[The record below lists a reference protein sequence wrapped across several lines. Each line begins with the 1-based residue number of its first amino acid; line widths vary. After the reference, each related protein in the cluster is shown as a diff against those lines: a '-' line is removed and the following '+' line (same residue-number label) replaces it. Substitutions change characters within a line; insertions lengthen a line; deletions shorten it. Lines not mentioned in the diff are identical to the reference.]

1 MMMTTLKDVC
11 VRAGVSKATVSRVI
25 NNHPNVK
32 KKTRIRV
39 QEAMKSLNYTPSAA
53 ARSLSLRRSH
63 LLGVILPG
71 IAGGFFS
78 RVLHGVDLE
87 SRRAG
92 YHILTSFCHG
102 SEDLVQA
109 LRLQYER
116 RVDGLVLMRTA
127 MRAEDLDIIRR
138 HRIPTVM
145 LQSQS
150 LWPDVA
156 SVSVD
161 NRAGG
166 YEVTRHLLD
175 SGCRRILAVG
185 GSREA
190 QDSADRIEGYRQAI
204 RASEF
209 SLDEKQILST
219 DGTAQDAVPRVMA
232 RLNSDEPPDAVF
244 AFNDDIALGILRECR
259 QQGIC
264 VPEQV
269 VVAGFDGIEACEF
282 AGLTT
287 LESPMESLGEM
298 GVDLLLDMMKEGDSQ
313 LGRHVQLKGRLVIR
327 ESTRRMVNSEQ
338 IVIV

>member
-11 VRAGVSKATVSRVI
+11 EQAGVSKATVSRVI

-32 KKTRIRV
+32 KKTRARV

-53 ARSLSLRRSH
+53 ARSLSLKRSH

-78 RVLHGVDLE
+78 RVLHGVDLG

-102 SEDLVQA
+102 TEDLAQA
-109 LRLQYER
+109 LRLQCER
-116 RVDGLVLMRTA
+116 RVDGLVLMRPT
-127 MRAEDLDIIRR
+127 MHTEDLDMVRR
-138 HRIPTVM
+138 HRIPVVM

-150 LWPDVA
+150 LWPDIS

-185 GSREA
+185 GSLGA
-190 QDSADRIEGYRQAI
+190 QDSADRMEGYRQAV
-204 RASEF
+204 RASGLV
-209 SLDEKQILST
+209 LDEGQILST
-219 DGTAQDAVPRVMA
+219 DSTPQDAVPRVMA

-244 AFNDDIALGILRECR
+244 AFNDDIALGLLRECR
-259 QQGIC
+259 RQGIR

-269 VVAGFDGIEACEF
+269 TVAGFDGIETCEF

-298 GVDLLLDMMKEGDSQ
+298 GVELLLGMMKEEAPQ
-313 LGRHVQLKGRLVIR
+313 PGRHVQLKGRLMIR
-327 ESTRRMVNSEQ
+327 ESTRRV
-338 IVIV
+338 VIPEPAVVA